1 MRKSIYQTGLTY
13 GNKRTEI
20 NMSVVY
26 ERIKELKKKH
36 NAIILAHYYQVPEI
50 QEIADMVGDS
60 YGLSKECAE
69 TDADVIVFCG
79 VKFMAESA
87 KILSPEK
94 TVILPVMDAG
104 CPMAD
109 MVTAEDVKKLRLQ
122 YPDAAFVCY
131 VNTSA
136 ETKAECDVC
145 CTSSNAVKIVSTLK
159 EKQIVFLP
167 DKNLGRY
174 VAGHVTDKEVITI
187 NGYCIVHNRV
197 EADEVKNIMDKYPDA
212 PFLVHPECSDEVVEL
227 ADFVGSTAQI
237 LKRATE
243 LDDPIIII
251 GTEEGILHKLQE
263 QNPDKKFI
271 VAAGDFVC
279 RNMKKT
285 TAEDLLAALEALDAG
300 SRENVIELDEDIRK
314 RAEKSLERMLE
325 LS

>member
-1 MRKSIYQTGLTY
+1 MS
-13 GNKRTEI
+13 EI
-20 NMSVVY
+20 Y
-26 ERIKELKKKH
+26 ERIKELKEKH
-36 NAIILAHYYQVPEI
+36 NVIILAHYYQVAEI

-60 YGLSKECAE
+60 YGLSKESAE
-69 TDADVIVFCG
+69 TSADVIMFCG

-87 KILSPEK
+87 KILSPQK

-109 MVTAEDVKKLRLQ
+109 MVTAEDVKKLREL

-136 ETKAECDVC
+136 EVKAECDVC
-145 CTSSNAVKIVSTLK
+145 CTSSNAVKIVNSLE

-174 VAGHVTDKEVITI
+174 VAEHVKDKEVILI

-197 EADEVKNIMDKYPDA
+197 EAEEVKNIMDKYPDA
-212 PFLVHPECSDEVVEL
+212 PFLVHPECSDDVVQL

-237 LKRATE
+237 LKKAKE
-243 LDDPIIII
+243 LDDEAIII
-251 GTEEGILHKLQE
+251 GTEEGILHKLKE

-285 TAEDLLAALEALDAG
+285 SIEDVLAALENLDKG
-300 SRENVIELDEDIRK
+300 INDNVIELDEDIRK